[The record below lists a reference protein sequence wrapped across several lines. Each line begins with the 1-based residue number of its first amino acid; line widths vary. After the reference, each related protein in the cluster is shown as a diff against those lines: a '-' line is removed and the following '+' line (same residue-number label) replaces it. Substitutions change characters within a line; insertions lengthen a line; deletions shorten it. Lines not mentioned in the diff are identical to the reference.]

1 MSGVEASKEPREPH
15 VHVCSSCVKTVVQT
29 FTHYHEQIAQLK
41 QEKESL
47 HEELRKLIKDH
58 EKQKR
63 AMVEEIRT
71 LEEKLALL
79 EKRSETHI

>member
-1 MSGVEASKEPREPH
+1 MSGVEASKEPKEPQ
-15 VHVCSSCVKTVVQT
+15 VHVCKSCVKTVVQT
-29 FTHYHEQIAQLK
+29 FTHYQEQIVQLK

-47 HEELRKLIKDH
+47 QEELRKLIEDH
-58 EKQKR
+58 EEQKR

-71 LEEKLALL
+71 LEKKLALL